1 MANFSADRAEEL
13 RREELLLIKSDA
25 DLTEGD
31 RRLRDQQD
39 RLTWLQDAGHDTRQ
53 AERLVLA
60 LRESLTEWQRHHV
73 LIEQRIAYLRR
84 VVFPVRP
91 SATDAR

>member
-1 MANFSADRAEEL
+1 MANSPADRAEEL
-13 RREELLLIKSDA
+13 RREELLLIKSA
-25 DLTEGD
+25 TDLNEGGK
-31 RRLRDQQD
+31 RLRDQQD

-73 LIEQRIAYLRR
+73 LIVQRIAYLRTM
-84 VVFPVRP
+84 VLPVPPVRH
-91 SATDAR
+91 